1 MKRIDITAQVPE
13 NTVDELNAEIKG
25 LIEKKYGGEVK
36 EMFVAEINIPK
47 GAGTTSR
54 DL

>member
-1 MKRIDITAQVPE
+1 MKRLDITAQVPE
-13 NTVDELNAEIKG
+13 NIVDELNAEIKE
-25 LIEKKYGGEVK
+25 LIENKFGGKVK
-36 EMFVAEINIPK
+36 DMFVAEVNVPK